1 MGFRIITDSAS
12 DMPQETAA
20 KLGVTVMPIHT
31 RFGDEEYLDGVTLKP
46 REFFEKLVETD
57 EIPRTSQITPYE
69 FGQEFEKWISAGDG
83 VLCITMSAGVSGTY
97 QSACAAA
104 AEYGDRVIVIDSR
117 QFCISLYVLV
127 EYACRLRDEGKT
139 LEETAKEEHITKIGS
154 VTLEIGEVS
163 GIMTDLF
170 TDCWDYFK
178 TRHPVLRDSEL
189 RIVKIPAVT
198 FCNGCGQTYETV
210 RYGKE
215 CPYCHSGETWLVDGN
230 QCMIREIEAETEE
243 EDPGEQYG

>member
-1 MGFRIITDSAS
+1 MHEMGI
-12 DMPQETAA
+12 
-20 KLGVTVMPIHT
+20 
-31 RFGDEEYLDGVTLKP
+31 
-46 REFFEKLVETD
+46 
-57 EIPRTSQITPYE
+57 
-69 FGQEFEKWISAGDG
+69 
-83 VLCITMSAGVSGTY
+83 VLHVA
-97 QSACAAA
+97 
-104 AEYGDRVIVIDSR
+104 
-117 QFCISLYVLV
+117 
-127 EYACRLRDEGKT
+127 KT
-139 LEETAKEEHITKIGS
+139 LEET
-154 VTLEIGEVS
+154 
-163 GIMTDLF
+163 
-170 TDCWDYFK
+170 WDYFK